1 MKNLNI
7 TTLFLCLSL
16 SLFAQDQDQEKEK
29 LGWSSEGKFTFLI
42 NQSAFSNWIAGG
54 ENSVA
59 GNANINYS
67 VNYKSETWSWEN
79 RLQASYG
86 LTQNETSDY
95 VKKTD
100 DQLNYYSLVNLT
112 GERKMKWSFLT
123 QFKTQFSDGYNYYDD
138 ENGAEQ
144 RDVETKFMSPGYL
157 NFGPG
162 LLIDRIKNLSLN
174 VSPATV
180 KMTFVN
186 SEFTSG
192 ADYEDGSYFGVAS
205 GKSMRFE
212 FGFNA
217 AATYKIT
224 LMENVSMENLVN
236 LYSNYLE
243 DPQNIDIDYT
253 MNLVMKIND
262 LLSTNLTFQTIY
274 DDNAFEGFQIRE
286 VLGLG
291 LNASF

>member
-1 MKNLNI
+1 MKNLAI
-7 TTLFLCLSL
+7 TTIFLSL
-16 SLFAQDQDQEKEK
+16 SLGLFAQEQEEEK
-29 LGWSSEGKFTFLI
+29 LGWSTEGKFTFLI

-59 GNANINYS
+59 GNANLNYS
-67 VNYKSETWSWEN
+67 FNYKSDTWSWEN

-112 GERKMKWSFLT
+112 GDRKMKWSFLT
-123 QFKTQFSDGYNYYDD
+123 QFKTQFTDGYNYYDD

-162 LLIDRIKNLSLN
+162 LLVDDVKNLSLN
-174 VSPATV
+174 ISPASV

-186 SEFTSG
+186 AEFTSG
-192 ADYEDGSYFGVAS
+192 PDYENESYFGVAS

-212 FGFNA
+212 FGFNTA
-217 AATYKIT
+217 ASYKIT
-224 LMENVSMENLVN
+224 LMENVSMENLLN

-243 DPQNIDIDYT
+243 DPQNVDIDYT